1 MIIKRTSK
9 MIMMIGKGRRRDV
22 TTCSDCDEVGK
33 RLVVSNNNLRVPQ
46 G

>member
-9 MIMMIGKGRRRDV
+9 MIMMIGRRRDV

-33 RLVVSNNNLRVPQ
+33 KLVVSNNNLRVPQ

>member
-9 MIMMIGKGRRRDV
+9 MIMMIGKGRRRDY
-22 TTCSDCDEVGK
+22 CSDCDEVGK